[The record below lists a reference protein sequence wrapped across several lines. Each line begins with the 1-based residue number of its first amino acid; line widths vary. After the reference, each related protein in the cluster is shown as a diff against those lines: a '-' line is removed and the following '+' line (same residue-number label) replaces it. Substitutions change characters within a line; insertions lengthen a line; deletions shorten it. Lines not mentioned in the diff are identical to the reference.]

1 MTARIITLAEFRAS
15 APPQP
20 VPPEEQ
26 DFQRLFTSARDLR
39 NLTPSL
45 SPDEVA
51 VMDWPALRNW
61 FQQEIAKEVFARKL
75 FQRSVLVSIH
85 FVSDLL
91 LAFTRGEHADIGI
104 EEHLDRYTKSDDAG
118 EVLKAANSAFLFFV
132 FWPEMRS
139 NRSLSYR
146 KYAAQHGP
154 PLYANYAGITKRN
167 AGYDMADAFEP
178 LGDIARERFA
188 STS

>member
-15 APPQP
+15 TPPQP
-20 VPPEEQ
+20 VPQDEQ

-39 NLTPSL
+39 SLAPSL
-45 SPDEVA
+45 SPEEVA

-61 FQQEIAKEVFARKL
+61 FQQELAKEVFLRKL
-75 FQRSVLVSIH
+75 FRRSVLVSIC

-91 LAFTRGEHADIGI
+91 LAFTRGEHPDIGI
-104 EEHLDRYTKSDDAG
+104 EEHLDRYMSSGDSAD
-118 EVLKAANSAFLFFV
+118 VLRAANSAFLFFV

-139 NRSLSYR
+139 RRSLSYR
-146 KYAAQHGP
+146 KFAVQHGP

-188 STS
+188 GAS